1 MKSHSS
7 RLKTTALLG
16 WLLAGMLSWL
26 FLGCGKSGLDLQ
38 NIPALLSKK
47 LEILSQMRI
56 DLLKSVEAEKSAV
69 TADTDEASQAFA
81 DQALKAANRVEQGR
95 REFSRLLEQDHTEG
109 EWKLVREFDGAW
121 AEFLKTDQEILDFAV
136 QNTNLKAAR
145 LSFGPGGEA
154 MARLEAALTRL
165 TSNPAG
171 SRKEQQMEG
180 AACRILTA
188 GWKILYLQA
197 PHIAEAED
205 KRMDEIEAVI
215 RRQQA
220 EMAHAFKILR
230 TAVPPEKR
238 SSLEEAE
245 AALAEIQ
252 KVTAQVIALSRQ
264 NTNIKS
270 IGLSLGRKRMISARC
285 DEILS
290 ALQEAVRGR
299 EFKAT
304 R

>member
-1 MKSHSS
+1 MV
-7 RLKTTALLG
+7 
-16 WLLAGMLSWL
+16 W
-26 FLGCGKSGLDLQ
+26 GCRDTGLDLKDV
-38 NIPALLSKK
+38 PRLLSKK
-47 LEILSQMRI
+47 LEVLARMRI
-56 DLLKSVEAEKSAV
+56 DLLKAVEAEKSAV
-69 TADTDEASQAFA
+69 MADTDEASRAFA
-81 DQALKAANRVEQGR
+81 QQAQKATGLVEQER
-95 REFSRLLEQDHTEG
+95 REVQGLMERDHSAE
-109 EWKLVREFDGAW
+109 EWKLLQEFDGAW
-121 AEFLKTDQEILDFAV
+121 SEFLKTDRVILDFAV

-165 TSNPAG
+165 NSNPAG
-171 SRKEQQMEG
+171 TRKEQQMEG

-197 PHIAEAED
+197 PHIVEAED
-205 KRMDEIEAVI
+205 KRMDAIEAVI

-220 EMAHAFKILR
+220 EMAHSLKTLR

-238 SSLEEAE
+238 GPLEGAE
-245 AALAEIQ
+245 AAFEELQ

-270 IGLSLGRKRMISARC
+270 FGLSLGRKRMISARC
-285 DEILS
+285 DEILT
-290 ALQEAVRGR
+290 ALQEAVRSR

>member
-26 FLGCGKSGLDLQ
+26 FLGCGRSGLDLQ
-38 NIPALLSKK
+38 NMPALLSKK
-47 LEILSQMRI
+47 LEVLSQMHI

-95 REFSRLLEQDHTEG
+95 REFSRLLEQDHAED
-109 EWKLVREFDGAW
+109 EWKLLREFDGTW
-121 AEFLKTDQEILDFAV
+121 AEFLKTDKEILDFAV

-145 LSFGPGGEA
+145 LSFTPGGEA
-154 MARLEAALTRL
+154 MTRLETALTRL

-171 SRKEQQMEG
+171 SRKEQQMER
-180 AACRILTA
+180 AACRLLTA
-188 GWKILYLQA
+188 GWKVLYLQA

-205 KRMDEIEAVI
+205 KRMDEIEALI

-220 EMAHAFKILR
+220 EMAKAFKIVR
-230 TAVPPEKR
+230 TAAPPEKR

-245 AALAEIQ
+245 AAFAEIQ
-252 KVTAQVIALSRQ
+252 KVTAQVISLSRQ

-270 IGLSLGRKRMISARC
+270 FGLSLGRKRMISARC
-285 DEILS
+285 DEILT
-290 ALQEAVRGR
+290 ALQQAVRSR

>member
-1 MKSHSS
+1 
-7 RLKTTALLG
+7 
-16 WLLAGMLSWL
+16 
-26 FLGCGKSGLDLQ
+26 
-38 NIPALLSKK
+38 
-47 LEILSQMRI
+47 MRI

-69 TADTDEASQAFA
+69 MADTDEASQAFA
-81 DQALKAANRVEQGR
+81 QQAQEATGLVEQER
-95 REFSRLLEQDHTEG
+95 REVQGLMEQDHSAEEG
-109 EWKLVREFDGAW
+109 KLLQEFDGTW
-121 AEFLKTDQEILDFAV
+121 SEFLKTDRVILDFAV

-145 LSFGPGGEA
+145 LSFGAGREA
-154 MARLEAALTRL
+154 MTRLEAALTRL

-171 SRKEQQMEG
+171 SRKEQQMAG

-270 IGLSLGRKRMISARC
+270 FGLSLGRKRMISARC